1 MDSTARVH
9 QPKIQIFRKE
19 TKSVLNIW
27 TFFLLLPKQYR
38 LKITHMTFILPWVEQ
53 RI

>member
-9 QPKIQIFRKE
+9 QPEIQIFRKE

-27 TFFLLLPKQYR
+27 TSFLLLPKEHR
-38 LKITHMTFILPWVEQ
+38 LKIIHMTFILPWVDQ